1 MLDKADKPLAL
12 ASSKKL
18 RITALIRPHWMALSL
33 ALIAM
38 LGEALTDVLEPWPI
52 KIVVDNIQHS
62 HKLPGRLSGLISG
75 MFGQNPYAV
84 LNFAVAA
91 VAAIA
96 IVGAI
101 SSYFEK
107 YLTTNVS
114 QWVGHDLRRTLY
126 QHIQRLSLAEHDKS
140 RTGDLITRVTS
151 DIEAVQDFINSALL
165 GILVNVLTLLGMIGV
180 MFYLNWRFTL
190 IALSVSPALFLV
202 VYYYTRRIKR
212 ASRAVRKKESEMLS
226 LVEEVL
232 TSIRVVKAFAREEYE
247 QKRFESESL
256 ENVEAGLQARSVKA
270 RLAPVVQVIVAVGTC
285 LVLWYGARLALS
297 GQLTTGTLIVF
308 LLYLAKMYKP
318 MRDLSKMT
326 DTVSKA
332 TVGYE
337 RIQEVLTI
345 ESQVRDEP
353 AARKAPKFKGQIE
366 FSQVSFEYA
375 DEPESDEANDTRREN
390 EKDNDKQ
397 NEKDTKKKGL
407 GYNEREKEKQVLKDV
422 SFKIEPGQVAAFVG
436 PSGAGKTTLV
446 GLIPRFYDPIS
457 GHIAIDGIDI
467 RRYRLKSLRDQISFV
482 LQDTLLFRA
491 TIWENIAYGK
501 PGASPKEI
509 KRAAEL
515 ANAQEFIDEMPEGY
529 ETMVGERG
537 HTLSGGQRQRI
548 AIARAVIR
556 DTPILILDEPTVGLD
571 AASEQLVI
579 DALDKLMKGR
589 TSVVIA
595 HHLSTIRHAD
605 VIFVIKDCELLEQGT
620 HETLMASNGV
630 YAELHKLQNPERD
643 TLAADQP
650 VAR

>member
-1 MLDKADKPLAL
+1 MLDKTYTPI
-12 ASSKKL
+12 ASAASKKL
-18 RITALIRPHWMALSL
+18 RIIDLIRPHWMALSL
-33 ALIAM
+33 ALVAM

-52 KIVVDNIQHS
+52 KVVVDNIQQS
-62 HKLPGRLSGLISG
+62 HKLPGRLGGLIHEL
-75 MFGQNPYAV
+75 FGSNHYAV

-91 VAAIA
+91 VAVIA
-96 IVGAI
+96 IVGAV

-126 QHIQRLSLAEHDKS
+126 QHIQWLSLAEHDKS

-165 GILVNVLTLLGMIGV
+165 GILVNLLTLLGMIGV

-212 ASRAVRKKESEMLS
+212 ASRAVRKKESELLS

-232 TSIRVVKAFAREEYE
+232 TSIRVVKAFAREDYE

-270 RLAPVVQVIVAVGTC
+270 RLAPVVEVIVAIGTC

-297 GQLTTGTLIVF
+297 GQLTTGTLIIF
-308 LLYLAKMYKP
+308 LLYLGKMYKP

-337 RIQEVLTI
+337 RIQEVLEI
-345 ESQVRDEP
+345 ESHVQDEP
-353 AARKAPKFKGQIE
+353 GARKAPRFKGEIE
-366 FSQVSFEYA
+366 FAKVSFSYGGDVEPKEE
-375 DEPESDEANDTRREN
+375 DESQKEH
-390 EKDNDKQ
+390 DK
-397 NEKDTKKKGL
+397 
-407 GYNEREKEKQVLKDV
+407 EKEKEKEKESEKEILKDV
-422 SFKIEPGQVAAFVG
+422 SFKIEAGQIAAFVG

-446 GLIPRFYDPIS
+446 SLIPRFYDPGS
-457 GHIAIDGIDI
+457 GHIAIDGTDI

-501 PGASPKEI
+501 PSASPKEI

-515 ANAQEFIDEMPEGY
+515 ANAQEFIDEMPDGY
-529 ETMVGERG
+529 DTMVGERG

-605 VIFVIKDCELLEQGT
+605 VIFVIKDCELVEQGT
-620 HETLMASNGV
+620 HQALMATNGV
-630 YAELHKLQNPERD
+630 YAELHRIQVPD
-643 TLAADQP
+643 GATLIADQP
-650 VAR
+650 VAS